1 MKSAFECLAAAID
14 MVMCSVDRLLHFALV
29 RFPALTFFFFT
40 FFVFA
45 CADALL
51 GGVPKLWDYYVAGLK
66 AKNDLALSIFAPPL
80 VWAKAHAAFA
90 PSQPI
95 FIPGN
100 YV

>member
-1 MKSAFECLAAAID
+1 MRYKLKF
-14 MVMCSVDRLLHFALV
+14 LLLDVLSFFHPL
-29 RFPALTFFFFT
+29 FFFFT